1 MTSEKTPAKET
12 PAVTVT
18 NKELVE
24 ALIKYL
30 GYHDGIWQLT
40 INLGLTATNIQVTM
54 GDTGKTILTPAAFI
68 PINQVGLVKVA
79 TENDIAVDA
88 AKVNP
93 SK

>member
-1 MTSEKTPAKET
+1 
-12 PAVTVT
+12 
-18 NKELVE
+18 
-24 ALIKYL
+24 
-30 GYHDGIWQLT
+30 
-40 INLGLTATNIQVTM
+40 LTATNIQVTM